1 MWINTMSHGYNPQ
14 ASLHQGKCSDWKK
27 RSDHL
32 QTGCNVIANS
42 NLPFILCMVSCHCS
56 LCVRTRPKMER
67 SILRCTT
74 SNLCICIFVNGKTA
88 RPNVAVGDTT
98 NRKISISIWGRRV
111 CLKWCV
117 CTHEIFAHAAW
128 SRWSNSTF
136 VRETKS
142 RIKKIQNI
150 YVRVHHA
157 KSAWSHVPLLQNT
170 VLPDRH
176 WSIFCF
182 ETFNSRP
189 MDANSGSNSFNM
201 STSSSIDFA

>member
-142 RIKKIQNI
+142 RIKKSKIFMFVFTMQNLHEVTCHFCKTQFFQTGIGQFFVLKRSTQDQWMQIQETI
-150 YVRVHHA
+150 A
-157 KSAWSHVPLLQNT
+157 STCPQVP
-170 VLPDRH
+170 P
-176 WSIFCF
+176 
-182 ETFNSRP
+182 
-189 MDANSGSNSFNM
+189 
-201 STSSSIDFA
+201 